1 MIWFTISEYT
11 LKINFFVE
19 MVTKAIP
26 KFEKAADQFSIVA
39 EMLKSAGITG
49 ACLVTNWAN
58 ANYKAWKNPFR
69 LRK

>member
-1 MIWFTISEYT
+1 
-11 LKINFFVE
+11 